1 MLFAFILERG
11 KLMRGSKREGEG
23 LWPVHSSAVRRSDLS
38 DRPALSGFNAWL
50 YYHGWRSMRVNDRS
64 SAKKGERNERSC
76 VPTAHSFITGRGN
89 AFPIPT
95 SAGWIMYPPLW
106 SSINILWLRLANF
119 SPFKCAPFSLE
130 ILSSCNREKQICE
143 IKNKIKHTPLFSG
156 FWAANVRSFGWH
168 QPPPT
173 AALVPIWGLAFFGE
187 SAPPFVRLFSSG
199 RPPQTHNSTS
209 LYHSRATGRHN
220 HQHYGASIGLI
231 YKAGRGTGS
240 ASREGENMRLLA
252 VAKPVSLLTACDE
265 GERKM
270 FKLEKKLFGALICLN
285 EWIKTL
291 NELSDC
297 GKRPKHK
304 LQFWR

>member
-1 MLFAFILERG
+1 M
-11 KLMRGSKREGEG
+11 
-23 LWPVHSSAVRRSDLS
+23 
-38 DRPALSGFNAWL
+38 
-50 YYHGWRSMRVNDRS
+50 
-64 SAKKGERNERSC
+64 
-76 VPTAHSFITGRGN
+76 
-89 AFPIPT
+89 
-95 SAGWIMYPPLW
+95 
-106 SSINILWLRLANF
+106 
-119 SPFKCAPFSLE
+119 
-130 ILSSCNREKQICE
+130 
-143 IKNKIKHTPLFSG
+143 
-156 FWAANVRSFGWH
+156 RSFGWH

-252 VAKPVSLLTACDE
+252 VAKPVSLLTARDE

-270 FKLEKKLFGALICLN
+270 FRLEKKLFGALICLN
-285 EWIKTL
+285 E
-291 NELSDC
+291 
-297 GKRPKHK
+297 
-304 LQFWR
+304 